1 VSVTQTSQ
9 PPASARAA
17 LTAATVL
24 FGEADAAATLGTAS
38 AWPALVDRLA
48 QGLASVPAGPRESA
62 AAELGGAVAN
72 LLGLRLGDAL
82 VAAWRAHQALVT
94 AARATIDKP
103 LATELVQL
111 ATHRISTSHRPYIDI
126 TVNGA
131 TLATLHFELNLVFD
145 IDSLLAT
152 VRRGRLVALGS
163 GRCMVTGSL
172 ACEGMDLASRHAV
185 LDPAVM
191 VEIGDGIPLL
201 GT

>member
-1 VSVTQTSQ
+1 
-9 PPASARAA
+9 
-17 LTAATVL
+17 VL
-24 FGEADAAATLGTAS
+24 FGEADAAATLGAAS
-38 AWPALVDRLA
+38 AWPALMDRLS

-62 AAELGGAVAN
+62 AAELRGAVAN

-94 AARATIDKP
+94 AARATIDNP

-111 ATHRISTSHRPYIDI
+111 ATHRVSTSHRPYIDI

-131 TLATLHFELNLVFD
+131 KLATLHFELNLVFEV
-145 IDSLLAT
+145 DSVLAT

-201 GT
+201 VT